1 MPQAISAGM
10 FGITMFDR
18 EVPTFCSATRGLN
31 PLRAS
36 VVVVLMSGPRGHPGQ
51 CGCDPAVK
59 ERSGRPA
66 PAGGPDPVLGSRGD
80 PPGCGRV

>member
-31 PLRAS
+31 PRSAS
-36 VVVVLMSGPRGHPGQ
+36 VVVVMTCPH
-51 CGCDPAVK
+51 
-59 ERSGRPA
+59 
-66 PAGGPDPVLGSRGD
+66 
-80 PPGCGRV
+80 